1 MKNKSTK
8 FVIYKSSDKKI
19 VFSLHNYILR
29 FMMIFLISFSAYT
42 AFTVYSYY
50 SSIESLESMLSQ
62 KDTEIEG
69 LKRENQLK
77 EIENFE
83 LSTKIS
89 EKDILINSKSYE
101 IEDKDKVMNLTV
113 SQFEERYEFIRKKTQ
128 EMEKKLSELEDF
140 KSFLLEYTGVS
151 QGGSVSTSRAAGRAY
166 TENSLNYESA
176 FYSDEDFELEG
187 FEELSYLYGRLDFIE
202 ASMEEGMEELV
213 DIYDILQDRMDY
225 LEAFPDFFP
234 TVGRITSGFGYRVN
248 PFSFIREHHF
258 GVDIANAMNTDIMA
272 AGKGVVVDS
281 GFNYL
286 YGRYLVIDHGYGFM
300 TKYAHL
306 YKASVAL
313 GDTVKK
319 GQIIGKMGSTG
330 QSTGSHLHFEV
341 KVEGV
346 AINPLNI
353 SSYFE

>member
-1 MKNKSTK
+1 MKKKSTK

-19 VFSLHNYILR
+19 VFSIHNYLLR
-29 FMMIFLISFSAYT
+29 FIMILLISFSAYT

-50 SSIESLESMLSQ
+50 YSIESLESMLSQ
-62 KDTEIEG
+62 KDMEIEA

-166 TENSLNYESA
+166 TENDLNYENE
-176 FYSDEDFELEG
+176 FCSDELEG
-187 FEELSYLYGRLDFIE
+187 SEELSYLSGRLDSIE
-202 ASMEEGMEELV
+202 VSMEEGMEELV

-234 TVGRITSGFGYRVN
+234 TVGRITSGFGYRIN

-258 GVDIANAMNTDIMA
+258 GVDIANAKNTDIMA

-286 YGRYLVIDHGYGFM
+286 YGRYLIIDHGYGFM

-306 YKASVAL
+306 NSSSVNIGANI
-313 GDTVKK
+313 KK

-330 QSTGSHLHFEV
+330 QSTGPHLHFEI